1 MSGTRLAIAGLAALW
16 LAGCASRPAPVAA
29 PAPPATG
36 DQGGGYYQND
46 GPPSNENIDISVI
59 PNAVP
64 RKEPL
69 SKYGNP
75 ASYEVFG
82 ETYYTLRSSAG
93 FSQTGIGSWYGRQ
106 FHGERTSSGEPYNMF
121 KMTAA
126 HKRLPIPSYVE
137 VTNLDNG
144 KQVIVRVNDRG
155 PFHDGRIIDLSY
167 VAARKLGIVRHG
179 SAPVRVE
186 TITPDA
192 NASQEQDSASGPP
205 LAAAADASRGLLLQ
219 VGAFGN
225 RSNAA
230 QLSARLQRLGLQ
242 RVSVT
247 PRPGATTLYRVRVG
261 PFGDVQSRNAAQRK
275 LDAHGLPARQVR

>member
-1 MSGTRLAIAGLAALW
+1 MSRARLVIAGLATMW
-16 LAGCASRPAPVAA
+16 LAGCASGPA
-29 PAPPATG
+29 PAPPGGG

-46 GPPSNENIDISVI
+46 GPPLDENIDLSTI

-93 FSQTGIGSWYGRQ
+93 FSETGIGSWYGRQ

-167 VAARKLGIVRHG
+167 VAARKLGIVSHG

-186 TITPDA
+186 TIAADPSTP
-192 NASQEQDSASGPP
+192 QDTGPPSDPPPAAASG
-205 LAAAADASRGLLLQ
+205 ANTGLFLQ
-219 VGAFGN
+219 VGAFGD
-225 RSNAA
+225 RDNAT
-230 QLSARLQRLGLQ
+230 QLSDRLQRMGM
-242 RVSVT
+242 RGVSVT
-247 PRPGATTLYRVRVG
+247 AKPGPTALYRVRLG
-261 PFGDVQSRNAAQRK
+261 PFSDVQSRSAARRK
-275 LDAHGLPARQVR
+275 LDAQGLPARRIRN